1 MKNGSIVI
9 ISGPSGAGKDTVI
22 HAWKK
27 RNPRVERVVT
37 YTTRKPREGESNGV
51 DYHFVDEVTFLKMA
65 KSGAFLEHKEV
76 HGNRYGTP
84 IDGLAAITAAG
95 KIAVLKIDVQGA
107 LAAMPKLNGET
118 SIFLEPPS
126 MKELERRLRLRNTE
140 TPLQIRLRIENAKR
154 EMAAAVHYSARVVN
168 DDVERA
174 VDEIESIVA
183 GRQR

>member
-1 MKNGSIVI
+1 MKKGSIVI
-9 ISGPSGAGKDTVI
+9 ISGPSGVGKDTVI
-22 HAWKK
+22 RAWKK

-37 YTTRKPREGESNGV
+37 YTTRKPRDGEINGV

-65 KSGAFLEHKEV
+65 KAGDFLEHKEV

-107 LAAMPKLNGET
+107 LVAMPKLRGDT

-126 MKELERRLRLRNTE
+126 MEELERRLRLRNTD
-140 TPLQIRLRIENAKR
+140 TPSQIRLRIENARK
-154 EMAAAVHYSARVVN
+154 EMAAAIHYSARVVN

-174 VDEIESIVA
+174 VDEIERIVA
-183 GRQR
+183 GSRK